1 MYGGGSALDLLDDD
15 DVGPQAIS
23 PVASPPKEEV
33 VDIVVKMELD
43 PVKKA
48 NAPAAAIRMYERPI
62 TLKLRRV
69 SHLYSQKH
77 HKQWADFWDFLP

>member
-15 DVGPQAIS
+15 DGVEPQAIS
-23 PVASPPKEEV
+23 PVGSPQKEEV
-33 VDIVVKMELD
+33 VDVVVKMELD

-48 NAPAAAIRMYERPI
+48 SAPAVAIRMYERPT

-69 SHLYSQKH
+69 SHFLFQEYYSV
-77 HKQWADFWDFLP
+77 ANGELIL

>member
-1 MYGGGSALDLLDDD
+1 MDLLDDD
-15 DVGPQAIS
+15 DDVEPQPVS
-23 PVASPPKEEV
+23 PIVSPQKEEV

-48 NAPAAAIRMYERPI
+48 RAPSVAIRMYERPT

-69 SHLYSQKH
+69 SHLCSRNITV
-77 HKQWADFWDFLP
+77 WLTVN

>member
-15 DVGPQAIS
+15 DIDPQGIS
-23 PVASPPKEEV
+23 PMVSPQKEEV

-48 NAPAAAIRMYERPI
+48 NAPAVAIRMYERPT
-62 TLKLRRV
+62 TLKLCRV
-69 SHLYSQKH
+69 SHLYSRNFTASQP
-77 HKQWADFWDFLP
+77 AG

>member
-15 DVGPQAIS
+15 DLEPQAIS
-23 PVASPPKEEV
+23 PVASSPQKEEV

-48 NAPAAAIRMYERPI
+48 NAPAAAVRMYERPT

-69 SHLYSQKH
+69 SHVYSQKTS
-77 HKQWADFWDFLP
+77 QTVS

>member
-15 DVGPQAIS
+15 DDVEPQPIS
-23 PVASPPKEEV
+23 PIVSPQKEEV

-43 PVKKA
+43 PVKKSS
-48 NAPAAAIRMYERPI
+48 APAVAIRMYERPT

-69 SHLYSQKH
+69 SHLYSRNITVWQTVN
-77 HKQWADFWDFLP
+77 

>member
-15 DVGPQAIS
+15 DDVEPLPVSPIVSPQ
-23 PVASPPKEEV
+23 KEEV

-48 NAPAAAIRMYERPI
+48 RAPSVAIRMYERPT

-69 SHLYSQKH
+69 SHLCSRNITV
-77 HKQWADFWDFLP
+77 WLTVN